1 MELTVPLTEAVAVL
15 RATGTLPKAVTNV
28 TGRGASVLASVNV
41 HELPDVPGAVKTA
54 ARFAGPF
61 EAQLDDRG
69 IAGRTW
75 TLELRVTHPV
85 LRFDLSGFVTTAVQG
100 QLAKAPAGLA
110 TARTENGATVVDID
124 LDRSA
129 ALLPD
134 LVPAVRGLHARV
146 DAVSLGEQVHLA
158 VSIAAA

>member
-1 MELTVPLTEAVAVL
+1 MTQDVIRHPDGRVELTADPTDSPLYNHDLAPVP
-15 RATGTLPKAVTNV
+15 
-28 TGRGASVLASVNV
+28 
-41 HELPDVPGAVKTA
+41 
-54 ARFAGPF
+54 
-61 EAQLDDRG
+61 

-110 TARTENGATVVDID
+110 TARTESGGTVVDVD
-124 LDRSA
+124 LDKAA

-134 LVPAVRGLHARV
+134 LVPAVRGLRTRV
-146 DAVSLGEQVHLA
+146 DAVSLGEQVRLVVA
-158 VSIAAA
+158 VSAA